1 MNENEQYLRG
11 LHKHLKIEESYEGWY
26 SNVSG
31 NEDYLRGLHGHLGV
45 KDDYNTWYTSVWGT
59 DVKKK
64 TRPKFPLLWNQLRSR
79 VLWRLPQVRLRK
91 HRVEVRL
98 LPTRE
103 RVTASGSKYQE
114 VFTEKPFI
122 EGDLG
127 EYIRAVPWI
136 GNDLDDW
143 ARSYSEGAIKRG
155 QAAPAMDL
163 LFPALS
169 EMMGEDFDKED
180 YRDAAEALAS
190 EVSRYDA
197 HVAQYGTSEELHNW
211 NKSIE
216 ENGNGVMGLA
226 KTIWENKGDLR
237 NILGQWAIQSLSTS
251 MSQEGLEKAAAVQAG
266 GMLAGAPAGPAG
278 VAATGVATLPFTM
291 ATLSGVTA
299 STQFLVEELK
309 KEVGEDFDADAI
321 LDALEND
328 EFRADLRKNA
338 AIYGIGVGTID
349 AATMKLGGGLAAQQ
363 MRTGSKFCL
372 EQN

>member
-11 LHKHLKIEESYEGWY
+11 LHKHLKVEESYEGWY

-64 TRPKFPLLWNQLRSR
+64 DETEVPSPLESASEQGSMAPTSGQA
-79 VLWRLPQVRLRK
+79 PQTPSGGSAS
-91 HRVEVRL
+91 

-143 ARSYSEGAIKRG
+143 ARSYSEGAAKRG
-155 QAAPAMDL
+155 QAEPAMDL

-169 EMMGEDFDKED
+169 EMMGEDFNKED

-190 EVSRYDA
+190 EV
-197 HVAQYGTSEELHNW
+197 
-211 NKSIE
+211 
-216 ENGNGVMGLA
+216 
-226 KTIWENKGDLR
+226 
-237 NILGQWAIQSLSTS
+237 
-251 MSQEGLEKAAAVQAG
+251 
-266 GMLAGAPAGPAG
+266 
-278 VAATGVATLPFTM
+278 
-291 ATLSGVTA
+291 
-299 STQFLVEELK
+299 
-309 KEVGEDFDADAI
+309 
-321 LDALEND
+321 
-328 EFRADLRKNA
+328 
-338 AIYGIGVGTID
+338 
-349 AATMKLGGGLAAQQ
+349 
-363 MRTGSKFCL
+363 
-372 EQN
+372 